1 MKILPLIL
9 SGGSGTR
16 IWPLSR
22 PELPKQFL
30 NLWGDSTLLQQTAL
44 RLEGVSEALPPLVIT
59 NQTQRFLV
67 AEQLQAKG
75 IVASGILL
83 EPLGRNTAPAVALGA
98 LWALAQ
104 QEDVLLLVLPSDHVV
119 THPENF
125 RRLVQDAAHLA
136 TAGKL
141 VTFGIPP
148 ETPHTGY
155 GYIRRGAPCPEVTAY
170 DVDRFVEKP
179 DLARAID
186 YQASGDY
193 YWNSG
198 MFMFRASVYV
208 SELKR
213 LRPDILAHCEAS
225 LASAQTDQDFIRL
238 DPRVFGQCPS
248 ESIDYAVMEHTAAAV
263 VLEAGA
269 LGWSDIGAWS
279 ALADLAPQDTQ
290 GNTLVGDVLIE
301 DVHRCYLRAE
311 SRLVTALGVEDLVVI
326 ETSDAILVT
335 RKDRSQ
341 DVKRLV
347 DRLNAR
353 AARG

>member
-22 PELPKQFL
+22 PEFPKQFL
-30 NLWGDSTLLQQTAL
+30 NLWGESTLLQQTVM
-44 RLEGVSEALPPLVIT
+44 RLEGVTEALPPLVIT
-59 NQTQRFLV
+59 NLEQRFLV
-67 AEQLQAKG
+67 AEQLQARG
-75 IVASGILL
+75 LVASGILL
-83 EPLGRNTAPAVALGA
+83 EPMGRNTAPAVALGA
-98 LWALAQ
+98 LWALSQ
-104 QEDVLLLVLPSDHVV
+104 QEDALLLVLPSDHVV
-119 THPENF
+119 TRPEQF
-125 RRLVQDAAHLA
+125 RRLVREAALLA
-136 TAGKL
+136 SAGKL

-155 GYIRRGAPCPEVTAY
+155 GYIRRGAPSLVGSAY
-170 DVDRFVEKP
+170 TVDRFVEKP
-179 DLARAID
+179 DLARAIA
-186 YQASGDY
+186 YQASGDH

-208 SELKR
+208 AELQR
-213 LRPDILAHCEAS
+213 HRPEMLERCKAS
-225 LASAQTDQDFIRL
+225 LASAQSDQDFIRL
-238 DPRVFGQCPS
+238 EPHVFGQCPS
-248 ESIDYAVMEHTAAAV
+248 ESIDYAVMEHTTAAV
-263 VLEAGA
+263 VLEAGE

-279 ALADLAPQDTQ
+279 ALAEIAPQDAQ
-290 GNTLVGDVLIE
+290 GNTLVGNVLAE
-301 DVHRCYLRAE
+301 DAHRCYLRAE
-311 SRLVTALGVEDLVVI
+311 SRLVAALGVEDLVVI
-326 ETSDAILVT
+326 ETADAILVA